1 MKKLTE
7 TTPLDLHSAA
17 WASLDDAY
25 GSAEKI
31 PGLLQELPQA
41 DAEALDDLYGH
52 ICHQGSIYP
61 ASVAAFPH
69 LVAVAAAV
77 AAPDL
82 RAGLL
87 SLAASIHESTR
98 LDEQLQS
105 SPYAAAYR
113 AAVPAAL
120 AMATADLARVEHR
133 LSGIYLLK
141 AAASFAGFDGA
152 ARVLSGFAD
161 EEFCLACP
169 CCGVGLYVWPVPEG
183 LSVATADPVFTPSA
197 KTALVTAGPVD
208 NSAQLD
214 AFAWLQAQTAA
225 LPCLDDVARRL
236 PFLFGGARCA
246 ECGQAFSLMDALVKQ
261 ASA

>member
-1 MKKLTE
+1 MEKLTE
-7 TTPLDLHSAA
+7 ITPLDLDSAA
-17 WASLDDAY
+17 WASLADAY
-25 GSAEKI
+25 GSAEEI
-31 PGLLQELPQA
+31 PLLLQDLRQGE
-41 DAEALDDLYGH
+41 AEALDDLYGH

-69 LVAVAAAV
+69 LVSAAAV
-77 AAPDL
+77 VASSDL

-120 AMATADLARVEHR
+120 AMALADLARVEDR
-133 LSGIYLLK
+133 LDSIYLLK

-169 CCGVGLYVWPVPEG
+169 GCGVDLYVWPVPEG

-208 NSAQLD
+208 NSAQRD

-236 PFLFGGARCA
+236 PFLFGSARCA
-246 ECGQAFSLMDALVKQ
+246 ECGHAFSLMDALVND
-261 ASA
+261 AVA